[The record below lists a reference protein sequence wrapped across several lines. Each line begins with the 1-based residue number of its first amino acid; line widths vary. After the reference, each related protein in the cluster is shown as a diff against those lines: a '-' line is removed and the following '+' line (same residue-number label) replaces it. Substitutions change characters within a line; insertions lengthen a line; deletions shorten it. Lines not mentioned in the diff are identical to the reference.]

1 MRTGSRTASPGAASS
16 AWFTACRTSILV
28 PSFHGAITNVRPRKA
43 SASGS
48 AATSPTSSYAWSGRR
63 PPTLTPPTVTPWG
76 MYSGG
81 GTTSGGGVVGG
92 GVVGGGVVVVGG
104 GGDWAADGVASTEA
118 AVAPAS
124 ASTRQPH
131 ARTARLSLMVGV

>member
-81 GTTSGGGVVGG
+81 GTTGGGGVVGG

-104 GGDWAADGVASTEA
+104 GGGPAEGVARREA
-118 AVAPAS
+118 TTAPGS
-124 ASTRQPH
+124 ASRGRPQ
-131 ARTARLSLMVGV
+131 AKTARLSLMVGV